1 MIETRMFKPD
11 IKYRSKLFWV
21 MHIVALCI
29 LVSGLALGVLIAL
42 DPQAGMDGFW
52 ITLLVT
58 VICNLLWWVPAVLL
72 IGPYYRSLSYEI
84 HDDEIVLRVG
94 VWTRSVKHVPFR
106 TITNISVKRGVL
118 DRMLNIGTI
127 EIQTAGIS
135 GTNVA
140 EQSLVGL
147 ENVQDVYELIADHL
161 RQFRGAMS
169 PTVSQ
174 EEQPA
179 ALARSSGATDELLHQ
194 ILEEVRAVRKALE
207 K

>member
-1 MIETRMFKPD
+1 MIETRMFKPS
-11 IKYRSKLFWV
+11 IKYRSKSFWV
-21 MHIVALCI
+21 VHIIALCV
-29 LVSGLALGVLIAL
+29 LVSGLALGALITL
-42 DPQAGMDGFW
+42 EPQAGMDGFW

-84 HDDEIVLRVG
+84 HDDEIVMRVG

-106 TITNISVKRGVL
+106 TITNIAIKRGVL
-118 DRMLNIGTI
+118 DRLLNIGTL

-147 ENVQDVYELIADHL
+147 ENVQQVYDLIAAHL

-169 PTVSQ
+169 PTASQ

-179 ALARSSGATDELLHQ
+179 ALARSPGATDELLHQ
-194 ILEEVRAVRKALE
+194 ILEEMRAVRKALE